1 MAGRLFQ
8 QFLVDVYTMIE
19 TNRLRYLLFNQKNL
33 RSENFD
39 NIQKAADQGD
49 CNLADQ
55 GKRIF
60 IPSSFT
66 GDSKMPTGE
75 DIDKYISAELPDKD
89 LEPYLYE
96 VVGDSMIHGPC
107 GPANKANVCMIDGKC
122 SKFFPKPFSAVTKVD
137 DAGFHIYKR
146 REDGRMVHKKG
157 FDCDNKY
164 VVPYNKDL
172 SLRYRA
178 HINVEWCNQTRSIK
192 YLFKYISACE
202 DTWRTLAFP
211 THYRTTSV
219 EKLSFHLTGQQLVVY
234 NEDDPVEE
242 VLNRISVGKSKFV
255 AWMEANKIYPEA
267 KNLTYA
273 DFPSYFVWHL
283 KTRMWKPRRRGF
295 AIGRITYVPPSL
307 GEVYYLRVLLNI
319 VKGPTSFEEIK
330 TVDGFIHET
339 FKDAC
344 YALGLLDDDKEYIEA
359 IKEAN
364 LTLSEDQIKSLAL
377 WEIESLL
384 RINGSSLEFFKGMPR
399 PDAYGCDSDV
409 NTLISDELNYNHDEQ
424 REKHRELLAKITDE
438 QRAVYQEILDA
449 VNGDK
454 GGMFF
459 VYGFGGMG
467 KPFFWNILGAA
478 IRSLGEIILNVAS
491 SGIAALL
498 LPGGRTAHSRFGI
511 PINVHDF
518 TICTMTKGSDQA
530 ELVQQAKLIIWDEA
544 SMMSRH
550 CFETLD
556 RSLRD
561 IMGCNEPFGGKVVVF
576 GGDFRQ
582 IQPVVTDGGRVETV
596 LASLNSSYLWNS
608 CKVLRL
614 TKNMRLMAGIT
625 DSEAKELEAF
635 SKWILDIGDGNI
647 NQPNDGEVEIDIPED
662 LLITKC
668 ENPIE
673 AIVNEV
679 YGTSFA
685 EKRDPKLF

>member
-1 MAGRLFQ
+1 
-8 QFLVDVYTMIE
+8 
-19 TNRLRYLLFNQKNL
+19 
-33 RSENFD
+33 
-39 NIQKAADQGD
+39 
-49 CNLADQ
+49 
-55 GKRIF
+55 
-60 IPSSFT
+60 
-66 GDSKMPTGE
+66 
-75 DIDKYISAELPDKD
+75 
-89 LEPYLYE
+89 
-96 VVGDSMIHGPC
+96 
-107 GPANKANVCMIDGKC
+107 
-122 SKFFPKPFSAVTKVD
+122 
-137 DAGFHIYKR
+137 
-146 REDGRMVHKKG
+146 
-157 FDCDNKY
+157 
-164 VVPYNKDL
+164 
-172 SLRYRA
+172 
-178 HINVEWCNQTRSIK
+178 
-192 YLFKYISACE
+192 
-202 DTWRTLAFP
+202 
-211 THYRTTSV
+211 
-219 EKLSFHLTGQQLVVY
+219 
-234 NEDDPVEE
+234 
-242 VLNRISVGKSKFV
+242 
-255 AWMEANKIYPEA
+255 
-267 KNLTYA
+267 
-273 DFPSYFVWHL
+273 
-283 KTRMWKPRRRGF
+283 
-295 AIGRITYVPPSL
+295 
-307 GEVYYLRVLLNI
+307 
-319 VKGPTSFEEIK
+319 
-330 TVDGFIHET
+330 
-339 FKDAC
+339 
-344 YALGLLDDDKEYIEA
+344 
-359 IKEAN
+359 
-364 LTLSEDQIKSLAL
+364 
-377 WEIESLL
+377 
-384 RINGSSLEFFKGMPR
+384 MPR
-399 PDAYGCDSDV
+399 PDAYAYDSDV

-459 VYGFGGMG
+459 VYGFGGTG
-467 KPFFWNILGAA
+467 KTFLWNILGAA

-518 TICTMTKGSDQA
+518 TTCTMTKGSDQA

-544 SMMSRH
+544 PMMSRH

-582 IQPVVTDGGRVETV
+582 ILPVVTDGGRVETV

-647 NQPNDGEVEIDIPED
+647 NQPNDGEVDIDIPED
-662 LLITKC
+662 LLITEC

-685 EKRDPKLF
+685 EKRDPKFFKERAILSPRNQDVDSTNEYMLSQLSGSILVFKILNFVAKIKACNLIYTDLYCKQVKKKSISVLMV